1 MATNAKGKIEITDLD
16 FDAVKS
22 NFQNFLSQQ
31 SQFTDYNFE
40 GSGMSVLMDLLAYNT
55 HYLAFH
61 ANMLANE
68 LFLDSSVLRANAVS
82 HAKALGY
89 TPSSMKAS
97 NATISIS
104 VADVPTSQSS
114 LVMPA
119 GTIFTTSV
127 NDTTYN
133 FVTISDTTS
142 TSDSGIFAF
151 TDVKVYE
158 GTRISFQY
166 TVNSSNLE
174 QQFIIP
180 SANVDTDTLKVRVQ
194 NSSSDTTTV
203 SYSLNTDYTNLT
215 STSTKYFL
223 QEVEDGRFE
232 VYFGDG
238 VSGKKPVDGNIVIL
252 DYVVTNGSDSDGA
265 SAFAAASTIGGY
277 SNITVTTTSSASGG
291 GLSESVDS
299 IKFNAP
305 LKFASQTRAVTP
317 DDYKSIVP
325 SIYTNIKSLSVWGG
339 EDNDPAVYGQ
349 VYISIK
355 PNTGTTLTTTTK
367 NSIINSLKA
376 FNVASV
382 TPVIVDPIT
391 LLLELTTTVK
401 YNSTISEKTN
411 TDIRALVETAIS
423 TFNTNNLQKFDSVF
437 RHSNILKAIDD
448 ADQAILSST
457 VALKLKRKITPT
469 LNASTKYT
477 INFNNAAYHPTN
489 NHSQTVLESSGFFLS
504 GNTNEQFIDDNGSG
518 VVRTFYLLGGTTK
531 TITNATAGTIN
542 YNTGEVVLTSLNIT
556 SVSNAD
562 GTLSVTLKPDSNDV
576 IPVRNQV
583 IEIDTVGSSTTAEI
597 DTFAEGT
604 ATAGVGYTTSS
615 STSTVGSAYT
625 TTTAS
630 DSSSSSSSSSSS
642 GSSSSSS
649 SGNGSSSGY

>member
-1 MATNAKGKIEITDLD
+1 MTTNAKGKIEITDLD

-68 LFLDSSVLRANAVS
+68 MFLDSTVIRANAVS
-82 HAKALGY
+82 HAKSLGY
-89 TPSSMKAS
+89 TPSSMTAS
-97 NATISIS
+97 NATVSIS
-104 VADVPTSQSS
+104 VANVPTSQTS
-114 LVMPA
+114 LVMSA

-127 NDTTYN
+127 NDVSYN
-133 FVTISDTTS
+133 FVTIADTTS
-142 TSDSGIFAF
+142 TSATGIFAF
-151 TDVKVYE
+151 DNVKIYE
-158 GTRISFQY
+158 GTRANFQY

-180 SANVDTDTLKVRVQ
+180 SSNVDTDTLVVRVQ
-194 NSSSDTTTV
+194 NSTSDTTTTT
-203 SYSLNTDYTNLT
+203 YTLNSDYTTLT

-238 VSGKKPVDGNIVIL
+238 VSGKKPADGNIIIL

-265 SAFAAASTIGGY
+265 SAFTAASTIGGY
-277 SNITVTTTSSASGG
+277 SDITVTTIGNASGG
-291 GLSESVDS
+291 GMSETVDS

-305 LKFASQTRAVTP
+305 LKFASQSRAVTP
-317 DDYKSIVP
+317 DDYKSILP
-325 SIYTNIKSLSVWGG
+325 SIYSNIKSISVWGG

-367 NSIINSLKA
+367 NSIITSLKA

-401 YNSTISEKTN
+401 YNSTLSEKTN
-411 TDIRALVETAIS
+411 TDIRALVETAVS
-423 TFNTNNLQKFDSVF
+423 SFNTNNLQKFDSVF
-437 RHSNILKAIDD
+437 RHSNLLKAVDD
-448 ADQAILSST
+448 ADPAILSST
-457 VALKLKRKITPT
+457 VAVKLKRKITPT

-477 INFNNAAYHPTN
+477 ISFNNAAYHPTN
-489 NHSQTVLESSGFFLS
+489 NHSQTVVESSGFFLS
-504 GNTNEQFIDDNGSG
+504 GNTNEQYVDDDGSG
-518 VVRTFYLLGGTTK
+518 VIRTFYLLGGTTK

-542 YNTGEVVLTSLNIT
+542 YNTGEVVLTSLNVT
-556 SVSNAD
+556 SVENTD
-562 GTLSVTLKPDSNDV
+562 GTIDITLKPDSNDV

-583 IEIDTVGSSTTAEI
+583 VEIDTVGSSTTAEI

-604 ATAGVGYTTSS
+604 STAGVGYTTSS
-615 STSTVGSAYT
+615 STSSVGSAYT
-625 TTTAS
+625 AS
-630 DSSSSSSSSSSS
+630 
-642 GSSSSSS
+642 
-649 SGNGSSSGY
+649 